1 MPKDNKERKNLNK
14 NPLNVQES
22 WAWTRWMDGWTGG
35 GSHKLHGH
43 NQESGGGA
51 TFQEPGLYIL
61 YPSNPDEDVM
71 DPIEY
76 F

>member
-51 TFQEPGLYIL
+51 TF
-61 YPSNPDEDVM
+61 
-71 DPIEY
+71 
-76 F
+76 